1 MLVKL
6 LIVAVLLFI
15 LASLFSGMV
24 FMLKDKGKSD
34 RAVKALTVRI
44 SLSVA
49 LFVLLMIGFATG
61 VIQPHGLMPMG
72 PQ

>member
-1 MLVKL
+1 MLIKL
-6 LIVAVLLFI
+6 LIIAVLLFI

-24 FMLKDKGKSD
+24 FMLRDKGQSD

-49 LFVLLMIGFATG
+49 LFLLLMIGFATG
-61 VIQPHGLMPMG
+61 VIQPHGLMPLS
-72 PQ
+72 P